1 MIVQTEEEDP
11 EELSIVNEKLSIQE
25 GEVAAIDGKKNNQKK
40 ISQYYRLKPPPKL
53 INQNDDS
60 KLKN

>member
-53 INQNDDS
+53 IN
-60 KLKN
+60 